1 MELWFFLT
9 LLGLMLIAALY
20 SSVGHGGASGYL
32 AILSLTAFATRDSAW
47 LKQQVWCLNLLVAAL
62 AFYHYRRSGNHIPK
76 LTIPFIVASI
86 PLAVIGGYMAV
97 SGGIYDI
104 LLSLTLVWAAWR
116 LFSIPSESGGNSEIV
131 IPEMKVAAPLGG
143 AIGFLSGIIGVG
155 GGIFLSPI
163 ILLKK
168 WATPK
173 SAAATA
179 ALFIWVN
186 SAAGL
191 TGSALSGQ
199 LVLEVGTLIWFLS
212 AVLVGGI
219 IGSRYGAYF
228 ATQNVVRKILVIVL
242 VIAALKRLLEV
253 AQIL

>member
-47 LKQQVWCLNLLVAAL
+47 LKQQAWCLNLLVAAL
-62 AFYHYRRSGNHIPK
+62 AFYHYRRSGNHISK

-86 PLAVIGGYMAV
+86 PLAVIGGYMTV

-116 LFSIPSESGGNSEIV
+116 LFSISNDVGGNSELS
-131 IPEMKVAAPLGG
+131 IPEMRVAAPIGG
-143 AIGFLSGIIGVG
+143 AIGFISGIIGVG

-168 WATPK
+168 WAHPK

-191 TGSALSGQ
+191 VGSVLSGQ
-199 LVLEVGTLIWFLS
+199 LVLEVNTLIWFLS

-219 IGSRYGAYF
+219 FGSRYGAYF
-228 ATQNVVRKILVIVL
+228 ASQNVVRKILVVVL

-253 AQIL
+253 AHVL

>member
-1 MELWFFLT
+1 MELWFVLT
-9 LLGLMLIAALY
+9 LAALLVIAALY

-32 AILSLTAFATRDSAW
+32 AILSLTAFATRDVAW
-47 LKQQVWCLNLLVAAL
+47 LKQQAWCLNLLVAAL
-62 AFYHYRRSGNHIPK
+62 AFYHYRRGGHHVPR

-86 PLAVIGGYMAV
+86 PLAVVGGYMNV
-97 SGGIYDI
+97 GGEIYDI

-116 LFSIPSESGGNSEIV
+116 LFSISSSDDARLEITV
-131 IPEMKVAAPLGG
+131 PKMKVAAPVGG
-143 AIGFLSGIIGVG
+143 VIGFLSGIIGVG

-163 ILLKK
+163 ILLKR

-191 TGSALSGQ
+191 AGSALSGQ
-199 LVLEVGTLIWFLS
+199 LSLEFDILIWFLA
-212 AVLVGGI
+212 AVLIGGL
-219 IGSRYGAYF
+219 IGSRFGAYF
-228 ATQNVVRKILVIVL
+228 ASQTMVRKILVMVL
-242 VIAALKRLLEV
+242 VIAALKRLLEMTS
-253 AQIL
+253 IL